1 MTVRLTD
8 LVIVGKVSVWEPLK
22 LQWHRSAVQ
31 LRILFVS
38 WWSFPS
44 CYSLSV
50 NAHLGR
56 RWWLWECAPLGAA
69 AAILAVAAICARL
82 RTKHF
87 PPLTLSPL
95 ASYSCFPV
103 PLVLLRLMNITVRGC
118 GEKYKSLMVR
128 VQHSN
133 VWIVRWCNDDSESPV
148 SVSFT
153 FSNSRCKNR
162 CNYAAV
168 VMCERFSPLDW
179 WLRVISVCV
188 GRVFWP
194 AEIVKA
200 LPE

>member
-118 GEKYKSLMVR
+118 GEKYKR
-128 VQHSN
+128 VWRFVFST
-133 VWIVRWCNDDSESPV
+133 RTSESSVDVTMRV
-148 SVSFT
+148 SH
-153 FSNSRCKNR
+153 
-162 CNYAAV
+162 
-168 VMCERFSPLDW
+168 L
-179 WLRVISVCV
+179 
-188 GRVFWP
+188 
-194 AEIVKA
+194 
-200 LPE
+200 